1 MGEAAL
7 SKHLEK
13 REGDGGGQK
22 GKRSGEEKIVRGRER
37 GGMSR
42 TVCPD
47 WPRKGENRDK
57 VQRASPSQNDSDKP
71 IEKKGEEGRGE
82 ISDEPD
88 SMSRLAP
95 GVVNY
100 DNTHTKTTTTINI
113 EEMKK

>member
-1 MGEAAL
+1 MLPRWAKPLWANTL
-7 SKHLEK
+7 
-13 REGDGGGQK
+13 RK
-22 GKRSGEEKIVRGRER
+22 GKE
-37 GGMSR
+37 M
-42 TVCPD
+42 
-47 WPRKGENRDK
+47 
-57 VQRASPSQNDSDKP
+57 
-71 IEKKGEEGRGE
+71 EEGRKEREAARKRWYVEEREGE